1 MNLIELE
8 ISGISYSQ
16 SQTGAYALILN
27 EKKGKRKLPIVI
39 GGFEA
44 QSIAIGMEKKINPPR
59 PLTHDL
65 LKNSFDRFNIKIKQ
79 IIIHK
84 LLDGIFFSNIIY
96 FQNKIEEIVDARTS
110 DAVALAI
117 RFNAPIYTYS
127 SVLEKGG
134 FEDPKEKITSIFND
148 KSWIKKFL
156 EGQIQKKDIHSN
168 LSSLSNKKLKDLLKQ
183 LVADENYEGAVKV
196 RDEISKRK
204 NLK

>member
-65 LKNSFDRFNIKIKQ
+65 LKNSFDRFNVKIKQ

-96 FQNKIEEIVDARTS
+96 IQNKTEEIVDARTS

>member
-1 MNLIELE
+1 MNLIELK

-96 FQNKIEEIVDARTS
+96 IQNKIEEIVDARTS

-127 SVLEKGG
+127 SV
-134 FEDPKEKITSIFND
+134 
-148 KSWIKKFL
+148 
-156 EGQIQKKDIHSN
+156 
-168 LSSLSNKKLKDLLKQ
+168 
-183 LVADENYEGAVKV
+183 Y
-196 RDEISKRK
+196 
-204 NLK
+204 